1 MDELQSSVRESAIW
15 LMNSMG
21 SLCFAVLASI
31 RQLWDE
37 LSNKFYTHMS
47 PGETFGRDAV
57 YIFTVGAVPGFLA
70 GTTSGALLC
79 GVIPGFIMGL
89 GVIVAF
95 SHAQATRSR
104 ERRAKVRTH
113 LLSFVFMQC
122 T

>member
-1 MDELQSSVRESAIW
+1 MEELQSSVRESAIW
-15 LMNSMG
+15 VMNSMG

-31 RQLWDE
+31 RQVWDE
-37 LSNKFYTHMS
+37 LSDGFYTHLS

-57 YIFTVGAVPGFLA
+57 YVFTVGAVPGFLA
-70 GTTSGALLC
+70 GSTSGALLF

-95 SHAQATRSR
+95 SHAQASRSR
-104 ERRAKVRTH
+104 ERRAKVRSNT
-113 LLSFVFMQC
+113 S